1 MLGIIHRTV
10 LGNGPKHFSKFIK
23 RAEASHH
30 PLGRVALNAHDRQL
44 TSYRTGNYLE
54 MVSHSILG
62 AIDVYNLLPA
72 YVVAADDVSAFQNRL
87 QQLLKAAAMDRM
99 PGWPTYLSNRHLMFR
114 HPLRAFS
121 GFNGPGRF
129 VECNN
134 MYDKGRCDDA
144 HACIQGWIHFGN
156 D

>member
-1 MLGIIHRTV
+1 
-10 LGNGPKHFSKFIK
+10 
-23 RAEASHH
+23 
-30 PLGRVALNAHDRQL
+30 
-44 TSYRTGNYLE
+44 

-121 GFNGPGRF
+121 GFNGPGRL
-129 VECNN
+129 VEYNN
-134 MYDKGRCDDA
+134 VNDKVRCDDA
-144 HACIQGWIHFGN
+144 LACIQGWIYFGN